1 VNKGE
6 DTDDIIYRER
16 ILIRPGEKLE
26 KVNQRSSLMA
36 INLLSKMMNAL
47 EKGNVPGIMQS
58 ITTPTV
64 RARKI
69 KPDEYDELIK

>member
-1 VNKGE
+1 
-6 DTDDIIYRER
+6 
-16 ILIRPGEKLE
+16 
-26 KVNQRSSLMA
+26 MA
-36 INLLSKMMNAL
+36 INLLSKMMNTL
-47 EKGNVPGIMQS
+47 EKGNVPGITQS